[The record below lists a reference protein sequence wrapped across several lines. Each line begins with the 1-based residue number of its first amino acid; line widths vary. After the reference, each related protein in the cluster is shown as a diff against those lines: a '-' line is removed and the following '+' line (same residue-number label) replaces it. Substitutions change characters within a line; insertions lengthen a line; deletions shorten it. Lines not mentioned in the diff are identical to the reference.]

1 MRKAG
6 GNWVDGDRFFDRE
19 AEVEALIERV
29 HEGRHTLLTA
39 QRRMGKTSLVRE
51 TLRRL
56 KEGGEVEPLF
66 VDLEDALSPED
77 VVAEIAAQ
85 TLSAQGRWLP
95 IKRAFANF
103 LDQAGRGFE
112 ELGFADLKVKLRSG
126 IDSGNWKQR
135 GEAVFAAL
143 DDHEIPVVLAI
154 DELPILVNRLL
165 KGQDYQLTAERKLVA
180 DEFLGWLRKAAQA
193 HRGLCLIISG
203 SISLEPILR
212 QAGLSAHAN
221 VYSPF
226 ELKPWTRQ
234 LLRTASLHSRRI
246 TRSTCP
252 RRYVDTCVV
261 CCAAAFRST
270 SSSSSTTS
278 MKICGEPAD
287 VPLRWKTWIECMR
300 STCWGFGGTIDLDH
314 YQSRLA
320 MVLGS
325 GSQRIA
331 IELLTEAAVNQG
343 VLSGESIALC
353 QRYFRSSGETDLT
366 PVQDVLLPLE
376 HDGYL
381 AATVDGYGFVS
392 RLVEDW
398 WRVRFGATFV
408 PIGHRK
414 LDAEG

>member
-1 MRKAG
+1 M
-6 GNWVDGDRFFDRE
+6 
-19 AEVEALIERV
+19 ERV
-29 HEGRHTLLTA
+29 RDGRHTLLTA

-66 VDLEDALSPED
+66 VDLEDAMAPED

-95 IKRAFANF
+95 IKRTFANF
-103 LDQAGRGFE
+103 LEQAGRRIE

-126 IDSGNWKQR
+126 IDGGNWKQR

-143 DDHEIPVVLAI
+143 ADHDKPVVLAI

-165 KGQDYQLTAERKLVA
+165 KGQDFRLTPERRLVA

-193 HRGLCLIISG
+193 HRDTCLIISG

-226 ELKPWTRQ
+226 ELKPWSETTATDCLAELAANYQIDLPEEVRRHMCRMLRCCVPHHVQ
-234 LLRTASLHSRRI
+234 QFFDYLHEELRRVGRRTASVED
-246 TRSTCP
+246 
-252 RRYVDTCVV
+252 VDRVY
-261 CCAAAFRST
+261 
-270 SSSSSTTS
+270 
-278 MKICGEPAD
+278 EAD
-287 VPLRWKTWIECMR
+287 MLGIR
-300 STCWGFGGTIDLDH
+300 GTIDLDH

-320 MVLGS
+320 LVLGND
-325 GSQRIA
+325 SQRIA
-331 IELLTEAAVNQG
+331 IELLTEAAVNHG
-343 VLSGESIALC
+343 VLTVESIARYE
-353 QRYFRSSGETDLT
+353 RYFGVSLETDLM
-366 PVQDVLLPLE
+366 PVSDVRLLLE

-381 AATVDGYGFVS
+381 ARVQGGYRFVS

-398 WRVRFGATFV
+398 WRMRFGMNFV
-408 PIGHRK
+408 PIARRG
-414 LDAEG
+414 LDRRGQTP

>member
-29 HEGRHTLLTA
+29 HDGRHTLLTA

-56 KEGGEVEPLF
+56 KEGGQVEPLF
-66 VDLEDALSPED
+66 VDLEDAMAPED

-95 IKRAFANF
+95 IKRTFANF
-103 LDQAGRGFE
+103 LEQAGRRIE

-126 IDSGNWKQR
+126 IDGGNWKQR
-135 GEAVFAAL
+135 GDAVFAAL
-143 DDHEIPVVLAI
+143 ADHGKPVVLAI

-165 KGQDYQLTAERKLVA
+165 KGQDYRLTPERKLVA
-180 DEFLGWLRKAAQA
+180 GEFLGWLRKAAQA
-193 HRGLCLIISG
+193 HRDICLIISG

-226 ELKPWTRQ
+226 ELKPWSETTAATCLATLAGHYQIDLPDGVRQ
-234 LLRTASLHSRRI
+234 RMCHMLRCCIPHHVQQFFDYLHEELRRVGRRAATAED
-246 TRSTCP
+246 
-252 RRYVDTCVV
+252 VDRVYKV
-261 CCAAAFRST
+261 EMLGIR
-270 SSSSSTTS
+270 
-278 MKICGEPAD
+278 
-287 VPLRWKTWIECMR
+287 
-300 STCWGFGGTIDLDH
+300 GTIDLDH

-325 GSQRIA
+325 DSQRIA
-331 IELLTEAAVNQG
+331 IELLTEAAVNRG
-343 VLSGESIALC
+343 LLADKSIAGYE
-353 QRYFRSSGETDLT
+353 RYFGISLGTDLM
-366 PVQDVLLPLE
+366 PVSDVLLLLE

-381 AATVDGYGFVS
+381 ARAQDGYRFVS

-398 WRVRFGATFV
+398 WRIRFGMNFV
-408 PIGHRK
+408 PIGRRG
-414 LDAEG
+414 LDVDG

>member
-1 MRKAG
+1 MKKAG

-29 HEGRHTLLTA
+29 HDGRHTLLTA

-56 KEGGEVEPLF
+56 KEEGEVEPLF
-66 VDLEDALSPED
+66 VDLEDAMTPED
-77 VVAEIAAQ
+77 VIAEIAAQ
-85 TLSAQGRWLP
+85 ILAAQGRWLP

-103 LDQAGRGFE
+103 LEQAGRRIE
-112 ELGFADLKVKLRSG
+112 ELGISDLRVKLRSG
-126 IDSGNWKQR
+126 VDAGNWKQR

-143 DDHEIPVVLAI
+143 ADHGQPVALAI

-165 KGQDYQLTAERKLVA
+165 KGQDYRLTPEWKLVA
-180 DEFLGWLRKAAQA
+180 DEFLGWLRKVAQA

-221 VYSPF
+221 VYSPL
-226 ELKPWTRQ
+226 ELKPWTEMTAASCLAALAASYHIDLPEDVRRRMCRM
-234 LLRTASLHSRRI
+234 LRCCIPHHVQQFFDYLHEELRRVGRRVATSEDVDRVYTADMLGIR
-246 TRSTCP
+246 
-252 RRYVDTCVV
+252 
-261 CCAAAFRST
+261 
-270 SSSSSTTS
+270 
-278 MKICGEPAD
+278 
-287 VPLRWKTWIECMR
+287 
-300 STCWGFGGTIDLDH
+300 GTIDLDH

-325 GSQRIA
+325 SSQRIA

-343 VLSGESIALC
+343 LLTEESISRYERYFRTSGES
-353 QRYFRSSGETDLT
+353 GLT
-366 PVQDVLLPLE
+366 PVQDVLLLLE

-381 AATVDGYGFVS
+381 APTQDGYGFVS
-392 RLVEDW
+392 RPVEDW
-398 WRVRFGATFV
+398 WRARFGMNFV
-408 PIGHRK
+408 PIIRRMR
-414 LDAEG
+414 DVES

>member
-29 HEGRHTLLTA
+29 HDERHTLLTA

-66 VDLEDALSPED
+66 VDLEDAMTPED
-77 VVAEIAAQ
+77 VITEIAAQ
-85 TLSAQGRWLP
+85 TLAAQGRWLP
-95 IKRAFANF
+95 IRRAFGNF
-103 LDQAGRGFE
+103 LEQAGRRIE
-112 ELGFADLKVKLRSG
+112 ELGFADLKVRLRSG
-126 IDSGNWKQR
+126 IDRGNWKQR

-143 DDHEIPVVLAI
+143 ADHDKRVVLAI

-165 KGQDYQLTAERKLVA
+165 KGQDYRLTPERRLVA

-193 HRGLCLIISG
+193 HRGLGLIISG

-226 ELKPWTRQ
+226 ELKPWTEATAANCLAALAANYQIDLPDDVRRHMCRMLRCCIPHHVQ
-234 LLRTASLHSRRI
+234 QFFDYLHEELRRVGRRTATLED
-246 TRSTCP
+246 
-252 RRYVDTCVV
+252 VDRVYEV
-261 CCAAAFRST
+261 DMLGIRGS
-270 SSSSSTTS
+270 
-278 MKICGEPAD
+278 
-287 VPLRWKTWIECMR
+287 
-300 STCWGFGGTIDLDH
+300 IDLDH

-325 GSQRIA
+325 RSQRIA
-331 IELLTEAAVNQG
+331 IELLTEAAVSEG
-343 VLSGESIALC
+343 VLSAESIALC
-353 QRYFRSSGETDLT
+353 ERYFRFSAEPDLMSA
-366 PVQDVLLPLE
+366 QDVLLLLE

-381 AATVDGYGFVS
+381 APTQDSYRFVS

-398 WRVRFGATFV
+398 WRIRFGTNFV
-408 PIGHRK
+408 PIGRRK
-414 LDAEG
+414 LDV

>member
-19 AEVEALIERV
+19 AEVEALVERV
-29 HEGRHTLLTA
+29 HDGRHTLLTA

-56 KEGGEVEPLF
+56 KEGGEVESLF
-66 VDLEDALSPED
+66 VDLEDAMGPED

-95 IKRAFANF
+95 IKRTFANF
-103 LDQAGRGFE
+103 LVQAGRRIE

-126 IDSGNWKQR
+126 IDGGNWKQR

-143 DDHEIPVVLAI
+143 ADHDKPVVLAI

-165 KGQDYQLTAERKLVA
+165 KGQDYRLTPERKRVA

-193 HRGLCLIISG
+193 HRRLCLIISG

-212 QAGLSAHAN
+212 QAGLSTHAN

-226 ELKPWTRQ
+226 ELKPWTETTAAHCLAALAANYQVDLPEDVRRHMCRMLRCCIPHHIQ
-234 LLRTASLHSRRI
+234 QFFDYLHEDLRRAGRRTATLEDVHRV
-246 TRSTCP
+246 
-252 RRYVDTCVV
+252 YEVDMLGI
-261 CCAAAFRST
+261 R
-270 SSSSSTTS
+270 
-278 MKICGEPAD
+278 
-287 VPLRWKTWIECMR
+287 
-300 STCWGFGGTIDLDH
+300 GTIDLDH

-320 MVLGS
+320 MVLGG

-331 IELLTEAAVNQG
+331 IELLTEAAVNGG
-343 VLSGESIALC
+343 VLTVESIAEYE
-353 QRYFRSSGETDLT
+353 RYFWVSGEADLV
-366 PVQDVLLPLE
+366 PVQDVLLLLE

-381 AATVDGYGFVS
+381 ARGQDGYAFVS

-398 WRVRFGATFV
+398 WRVRFGVTFV
-408 PIGHRK
+408 PIGRREFST
-414 LDAEG
+414 EG

>member
-19 AEVEALIERV
+19 AEVEALMERV
-29 HEGRHTLLTA
+29 REGRHTLLTA

-66 VDLEDALSPED
+66 VDLEDAMAPED
-77 VVAEIAAQ
+77 VVAQIAAQ

-95 IKRAFANF
+95 IKRTFANF
-103 LDQAGRGFE
+103 LEQAGRRIE

-126 IDSGNWKQR
+126 IDGGNWKQR

-143 DDHEIPVVLAI
+143 ADHDKPVVLAI
-154 DELPILVNRLL
+154 DELPILVNRML
-165 KGQDYQLTAERKLVA
+165 KGQDFRLTPERRLVA

-193 HRGLCLIISG
+193 HRDTCLIISG

-226 ELKPWTRQ
+226 ELKPWSETTATDCLAELAANYQIDLPEEVRRHMCRM
-234 LLRTASLHSRRI
+234 LRCCVPHHVQQFFDYLHEELRRVG
-246 TRSTCP
+246 
-252 RRYVDTCVV
+252 RRAVTPEDVDRVY
-261 CCAAAFRST
+261 
-270 SSSSSTTS
+270 
-278 MKICGEPAD
+278 EAD
-287 VPLRWKTWIECMR
+287 MLGIR
-300 STCWGFGGTIDLDH
+300 GAIDLDH

-325 GSQRIA
+325 DSQRIA

-343 VLSGESIALC
+343 LLSAESIAGYE
-353 QRYFRSSGETDLT
+353 RYFRGSVEADLI
-366 PVQDVLLPLE
+366 PVVDVLLLLE

-381 AATVDGYGFVS
+381 VRARDGYRFVS

-398 WRVRFGATFV
+398 WRARFGMSFV
-408 PIGHRK
+408 PLGRRE

>member
-19 AEVEALIERV
+19 AEVDALIERV
-29 HEGRHTLLTA
+29 HDGRHTLLTA

-66 VDLEDALSPED
+66 VDLEDAMGPED

-95 IKRAFANF
+95 IRRAFANF
-103 LDQAGRGFE
+103 MEQAGRRVE
-112 ELGFADLKVKLRSG
+112 ELGFADLKVKLRGG
-126 IDSGNWKQR
+126 IDAGNWKQR
-135 GEAVFAAL
+135 GEAVFAAMA
-143 DDHEIPVVLAI
+143 DHDKPVVLAI

-165 KGQDYQLTAERKLVA
+165 KGQDYRLTPERKLVA

-193 HRGLCLIISG
+193 HRRVCLILSG

-221 VYSPF
+221 VYAPF
-226 ELKPWTRQ
+226 ELKPWTET
-234 LLRTASLHSRRI
+234 TAANCL
-246 TRSTCP
+246 
-252 RRYVDTCVV
+252 
-261 CCAAAFRST
+261 AALAANYQ
-270 SSSSSTTS
+270 
-278 MKICGEPAD
+278 ID
-287 VPLRWKTWIECMR
+287 VPEGVRRHMCRMLRCCIPHHIQQFFDYLHEELRRAGKLVATANDVDRVYRADMLGVR
-300 STCWGFGGTIDLDH
+300 GTIDLDH

-325 GSQRIA
+325 DSQRIA
-331 IELLTEAAVNQG
+331 IELLTEAAVNGG
-343 VLSGESIALC
+343 VLTEEMVVRYE
-353 QRYFRSSGETDLT
+353 RYFPVLAETTLT
-366 PVQDVLLPLE
+366 AVPDVLRLLE

-381 AATVDGYGFVS
+381 VRDRGGYGFVS

-398 WRVRFGATFV
+398 WRARFGMNFV
-408 PIGHRK
+408 PIGRRD

>member
-1 MRKAG
+1 M
-6 GNWVDGDRFFDRE
+6 
-19 AEVEALIERV
+19 ERV
-29 HEGRHTLLTA
+29 REGRHTLLTA

-56 KEGGEVEPLF
+56 KEEGEVGPLF
-66 VDLEDALSPED
+66 VDLEDAMAPED

-95 IKRAFANF
+95 IKRTFANF
-103 LDQAGRGFE
+103 LEQAGRRIE
-112 ELGFADLKVKLRSG
+112 ELGFADLKAKLRSG
-126 IDSGNWKQR
+126 IDGGNWKQR

-143 DDHEIPVVLAI
+143 ADHDKPVVLAI
-154 DELPILVNRLL
+154 DELPILVNRML
-165 KGQDYQLTAERKLVA
+165 KGQDFRLTPERRLVA

-193 HRGLCLIISG
+193 HRDICLIISG

-226 ELKPWTRQ
+226 ELKPWSETTAANCLAELAANYQIDLPEDVRRHMCRM
-234 LLRTASLHSRRI
+234 LRCCVPHHVQQFFDYLHEELRRVG
-246 TRSTCP
+246 
-252 RRYVDTCVV
+252 RRAVTPEDVDRVY
-261 CCAAAFRST
+261 
-270 SSSSSTTS
+270 
-278 MKICGEPAD
+278 EAD
-287 VPLRWKTWIECMR
+287 MLGIR
-300 STCWGFGGTIDLDH
+300 GAIDLDH

-325 GSQRIA
+325 DSQRIA

-343 VLSGESIALC
+343 LLSTESIAGYE
-353 QRYFRSSGETDLT
+353 RYFRDSVEADLI
-366 PVQDVLLPLE
+366 PVVDLLLLLE

-381 AATVDGYGFVS
+381 VRARDGYRFVS

-398 WRVRFGATFV
+398 WRARFGMSFV
-408 PIGHRK
+408 PLGRRE
-414 LDAEG
+414 LDDEG